1 MMKKKK
7 IKLIK
12 SSNLQKSQ
20 HEKLRKPKR
29 ENTTVTDVKFKKMFR
44 SCELGNAKKRQK
56 KHKLKLRYGSKM
68 LNQKL
73 L

>member
-1 MMKKKK
+1 M
-7 IKLIK
+7 
-12 SSNLQKSQ
+12 SNL
-20 HEKLRKPKR
+20 
-29 ENTTVTDVKFKKMFR
+29 KKCSEAASF
-44 SCELGNAKKRQK
+44 GNAKKRQK